1 MSSISRGTLLKAQK
15 ERIWQSL
22 GRHIPLTLTN
32 GTVAD
37 LLEVPAGMNYI
48 QIPRILRNE
57 TWLRNSQDKEWSNGL
72 VLFSQHADIVFSN
85 SKLSTEFRTLDRTP
99 MNGFKILDR
108 KRRLSIKVQPTVDAF
123 SKTFD
128 VLSDGLLRGLDWDNV
143 FAAGGIA
150 LSSLLC
156 TDIKSD
162 APNFKNSDID
172 LYIYGV
178 GPIEANKKVQHIYK
192 VWRSNLPKNAGA
204 RVARNSRTVRQPVMV
219 AKKTDRVCEY
229 SSDNVFR
236 PLPDEEDSNRAQ
248 TCSRSERGPSEL

>member
-37 LLEVPAGMNYI
+37 LLEVPACMNYI

-57 TWLRNSQDKEWSNGL
+57 TWLRNSQDKEWPNGL

-85 SKLSTEFRTLDRTP
+85 SKLSTEFRTLDRTA

-236 PLPDEEDSNRAQ
+236 PLPNEEDSNRAQ